1 MNNTERGRWTLWLSF
16 PLAILLA
23 IASFGGLF
31 LRSTYADESQ
41 RQAALSIGNDAGNL
55 ALIVPVLV
63 SAAVLALR
71 GSCAARLLWMGHF
84 RWCHFSYTCP
94 TSPLNLQLECGSWLK
109 V

>member
-1 MNNTERGRWTLWLSF
+1 MNNTEPGRWTLWLSF

-71 GSCAARLLWMGHF
+71 G
-84 RWCHFSYTCP
+84 
-94 TSPLNLQLECGSWLK
+94 
-109 V
+109 